1 MKILITG
8 SKGFIGKN
16 LTNFIQ
22 DNYNHEVLE
31 FNRGQSLESLEIM
44 IKEADFIIHLAGVN
58 RPKVRELFK
67 EVNIELTELMFF
79 KTSTNF
85 PLLSTYSLRL

>member
-31 FNRGQSLESLEIM
+31 FNRGQSLKSLAIM
-44 IKEADFIIHLAGVN
+44 IKESRFHN
-58 RPKVRELFK
+58 SSCRCKQTKRKRTF
-67 EVNIELTELMFF
+67 
-79 KTSTNF
+79 
-85 PLLSTYSLRL
+85 